1 MAEPG
6 DFFADP
12 NEKLLATAVWEIAG
26 KPANDPAW
34 KKMHVVHAAY
44 GFFLPYLT
52 RRVLLARDWI
62 TNAREQ
68 LDWQTGRDDG
78 GVRFLDEFFQERFR
92 ATPGFTAGQIANVE
106 HFYVSALYSDMTGPA
121 LVALPVAMTAVW
133 EFGVG
138 PIRIHLQE
146 TAREEKGQPYRSKVV
161 IENIRNNAR
170 QFKGPDR
177 NGFLFGLSSGAQSEL
192 GRDLDKVVTDA
203 LAAPAEDPLKTSP
216 MKVTVTHR
224 RKVARGECLS
234 LIAKAV
240 YKDPGKWPLI
250 WLRNRA
256 LIGSNYNVLKPGTW
270 LDIPMLFAVTGPE
283 LAECRRI
290 NAAWRPG
297 TVWR

>member
-6 DFFADP
+6 DYFSNP

-26 KPANDPAW
+26 KPANDPDW
-34 KKMHVVHAAY
+34 KRLHFVHTAY
-44 GFFLPYLT
+44 AFFLPYLT

-68 LDWQTGRDDG
+68 QDWQTGRDDG
-78 GVRFLDEFFQERFR
+78 GLRFLNDFFQERFKV
-92 ATPGFTAGQIANVE
+92 TPNLTADEIANVE
-106 HFYVSALYSDMTGPA
+106 HFYVSALYSDMTGPV
-121 LVALPVAMTAVW
+121 LVGLPVAMTAVW

-146 TAREEKGQPYRSKVV
+146 TAREAKGLPYRSKVV

-170 QFKGPDR
+170 QFKGADS
-177 NGFLFGLSSGAQSEL
+177 NGFQFGLSSGARSAL
-192 GRDLDKVVTDA
+192 TRDLGKVVTEA
-203 LAAPAEDPLKTSP
+203 LAKPAEDPLKVNP
-216 MKVTVTHR
+216 MQVTVTHR
-224 RKVARGECLS
+224 RKVAKGDMLS

-250 WLRNRA
+250 WIRNRS

-270 LDIPMLFAVTGPE
+270 LDIPMLFAVTE
-283 LAECRRI
+283 AQLAECRRI
-290 NAAWRPG
+290 NAAWQPG
-297 TVWR
+297 QNWR